1 MLCNPTERTTTA
13 FAPKLPGTYNAQKER
28 TLATDVP
35 RITTSTAF
43 GLFKNQLQNMSALS
57 ASSNTVSLIGM
68 SNMYSLAAICAKPRK
83 TKLNI
88 ELNYLSKKIY
98 LPTFSLRPGVSD

>member
-13 FAPKLPGTYNAQKER
+13 FAPKLPGTYNAQKGP
-28 TLATDVP
+28 TPATDAP
-35 RITTSTAF
+35 RTTTLTAF
-43 GLFKNQLQNMSALS
+43 GPSKNQLQNMNALS
-57 ASSNTVSLIGM
+57 ASSNTAFLTGT